1 MAPQRDGRAG
11 GAHLSAGTWGRVPS
25 DEAKGPR
32 QKALKGGHGERLWH
46 RKQPQQAPSAQGEQV
61 TSSPTG
67 ANFLHLGAHGS
78 RCALAAAD
86 DHLGSVVEVR
96 LRDLDGVEATFPRQ
110 VAVELVSGRSRAV
123 GVLPLVTGDAELPVH
138 VTAPM
143 SEKSGLSL
151 SQLAFLRLLSAPEH
165 ASGRFRLRPASA
177 NQPPWRFLP
186 ANQAW
191 CRHSK
196 ARQGTQA
203 AAHVDEDAR
212 ALDQVEPAAVRPPAA
227 ERIKL
232 VKTQCCSPREVGYG
246 DGVVISTIFL
256 FSSATCRGAMPPQ
269 GGRSRPPC
277 RRLPAIRDSYLG

>member
-1 MAPQRDGRAG
+1 MVPQHRSLRPRETTVDLCLAAVHQGRTLVALTRAATIGMAPQRDGRAG

-86 DHLGSVVEVR
+86 DHLGSVIEVR

-123 GVLPLVTGDAELPVH
+123 GVLPLVAGDAELPVH

-143 SEKSGLSL
+143 SGKSGLSL
-151 SQLAFLRLLSAPEH
+151 GQLALLRLLSAPEH
-165 ASGRFRLRPASA
+165 ASGRLRLRPASA
-177 NQPPWRFLP
+177 NQPPGRFWHPGQIGLGVDI
-186 ANQAW
+186 
-191 CRHSK
+191 
-196 ARQGTQA
+196 ARR
-203 AAHVDEDAR
+203 VR
-212 ALDQVEPAAVRPPAA
+212 A
-227 ERIKL
+227 
-232 VKTQCCSPREVGYG
+232 
-246 DGVVISTIFL
+246 
-256 FSSATCRGAMPPQ
+256 
-269 GGRSRPPC
+269 
-277 RRLPAIRDSYLG
+277 RRLRPTLTKTPAPLTR